1 MSRRPDPSGKL
12 LAAPETARRY
22 RSPLSP
28 FPARPDPLARNGD
41 ELSSP
46 ATPVLF
52 PLVWKNIRDR
62 IRHMPAK
69 HLGRPVPPAPP
80 PSDDQIRQWLSD
92 QQETRKLRTN
102 EIARAFDISLRQLQW
117 WDERRVIEPDSKD
130 GHSRKY
136 TFEAAIVIG
145 VLADLRKRGASL
157 QELRRV
163 LRPIERAI
171 RRTNFRFEEFAV
183 VTGPRVIFEDEPRTV
198 CRLLAREQKL
208 TRLVDLNQIARR
220 LYERLQ

>member
-1 MSRRPDPSGKL
+1 MRLSG
-12 LAAPETARRY
+12 
-22 RSPLSP
+22 
-28 FPARPDPLARNGD
+28 
-41 ELSSP
+41 P

-52 PLVWKNIRDR
+52 PLVWKNICDR

-130 GHSRKY
+130 GHFRKY

-163 LRPIERAI
+163 LRAIERAI